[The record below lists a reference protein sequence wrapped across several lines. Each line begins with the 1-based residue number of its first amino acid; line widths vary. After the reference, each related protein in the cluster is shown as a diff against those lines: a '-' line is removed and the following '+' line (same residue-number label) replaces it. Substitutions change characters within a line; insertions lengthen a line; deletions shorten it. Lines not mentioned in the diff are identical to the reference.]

1 MKRFKSVLFAVL
13 GLLFVFM
20 ILAGIKGGQI
30 AAMIKSGET
39 FVPPPEH
46 VSTFSVEQQSWPNT
60 YQAIGTVLAD
70 EGIVVA
76 AEVPGRV
83 KKISFSNG
91 QQVTAG
97 TVLIEQDVTN
107 EQAQLRAA
115 QASLKLAKTSY
126 DRLVQLRRT
135 NIATQSEL
143 DNAKQQLD
151 SALAQVDNLKATLA
165 KKVIRAPFD
174 GRIGIR
180 QVDLG
185 TDLQAGTP
193 IVSLQATNKV
203 RVNFPVP
210 QQWLSKISKGLPVEV
225 SVGNTAMTVKG
236 EISAIGAEINT
247 STRNVIV
254 QSMLD
259 NSANLLIPGMAVSAT
274 VTLSEPQ
281 QLLVV
286 PSTAIIYAPFG
297 DTVFVV
303 EKDDKG
309 TLKARQQFVRLGKAR
324 GDFVEVVNGLKAGEQ
339 VVSAGAFKLFNGQ
352 AVVLSKTQ
360 PPEFKTTPTP
370 ADT

>member
-1 MKRFKSVLFAVL
+1 MKRFKSILFAVL
-13 GLLFVFM
+13 GLICVFLL
-20 ILAGIKGGQI
+20 LAGVKGGQI
-30 AAMIKSGET
+30 AAMIASGES
-39 FVPPPEH
+39 FVPPPEA
-46 VSTFSVEQQSWPNT
+46 VSTFTVEQQSWPNT
-60 YQAIGTVLAD
+60 YHAVGTVLAD

-76 AEVPGRV
+76 AEVAGRV
-83 KKISFSNG
+83 KKINFSNG

-97 TVLIEQDVTN
+97 TVLIEQEASN

-115 QASLKLAKTSY
+115 DARLKLAKTSY

-143 DNAKQQLD
+143 DTAKQQLD
-151 SALAQVDNLKATLA
+151 SAQGEVDNLKATVQ
-165 KKVIRAPFD
+165 KKLIRAPFD

-185 TDLQAGTP
+185 TDLQAGTA

-210 QQWLSKISKGLPVEV
+210 QQWLSKISKGLAVEV
-225 SVGNTAMTVKG
+225 SVAEGAVIVKG
-236 EISAIGAEINT
+236 EISAIGAEINS

-254 QSMLD
+254 QSVLD
-259 NSANLLIPGMAVSAT
+259 NSADVLIPGMAVSTT
-274 VTLSEPQ
+274 VTLTEPQ
-281 QLLVV
+281 QLLAI

-309 TLKARQQFVRLGKAR
+309 GLKARQQFVRLGKAR
-324 GDFVEVVNGLKAGEQ
+324 GDFIEVIDGLKAGEQ
-339 VVSAGAFKLFNGQ
+339 IVSAGAFKLFNGQ
-352 AVVLSKTQ
+352 AVVQSKTP
-360 PPEFKTTPTP
+360 PPEFKTAPTP
-370 ADT
+370 ADS